1 MKIGLLRSIVRLEE
15 KLLMDEM
22 RNRGISFSSIDDRE
36 TVFDIS
42 NYKSEF
48 DVILERCITHSR
60 ALYALKIFNDNGIPT
75 VNTYDVANTC
85 GDKFLTT
92 MALIRN
98 KVRTPKVFMAFTPE
112 SAISAMERLGF
123 PCVLKPC
130 VGSWARLVS
139 KVNDREAAE
148 SILEHKS
155 LLGSYHHS
163 IFYIQEY
170 VPKPGRDIRS
180 FVVGDETIAAIYRT
194 SDHWITNTARGGK
207 ASACPVTDELNDLS
221 VRAAKAVGG
230 GVVAIDVFET
240 KEGLTVNEVNYTMEF
255 KNSIAPTGVN
265 IPGKIIDYVVGVC
278 KK

>member
-1 MKIGLLRSIVRLEE
+1 MKVGLLRSIVRLEE

-22 RNRGISFSSIDDRE
+22 RKRTIQFASIDDRGI
-36 TVFDIS
+36 TFDLH
-42 NYKSEF
+42 NYKSEC
-48 DVILERCITHSR
+48 DIILERCITHSR

-98 KVRTPKVFMAFTPE
+98 KVRTPKVFLAFTPE
-112 SAISAMERLGF
+112 SALNAMDKLGY

-130 VGSWARLVS
+130 VGSWARLIS

-148 SILEHKS
+148 SILEHKAI
-155 LLGSYHHS
+155 LGSYHHS

-170 VPKPGRDIRS
+170 VQKPGRDIRS

-207 ASACPVTDELNDLS
+207 ASNCPVTDELNDLS
-221 VRAAKAVGG
+221 VKAAKAVGG

-240 KEGLTVNEVNYTMEF
+240 KNGLTINEVNYTMEF
-255 KNSIAPTGVN
+255 KNSIKPTGVN
-265 IPGKIIDYVVGVC
+265 IPGKIIDYVVEVC
-278 KK
+278 KR